1 MIRTVFSCV
10 CARDRK
16 QDLFMGNIILIGM
29 PASGKSTVGRRLA
42 KKLNMDFVDTD
53 NLIEKCEGMSLQ
65 DIIDKKGNKYFWEVE
80 EKILCSLDCRDTVIA
95 TGGSAILFPKAIEHM
110 KKTGAI
116 IYLEQSLVLLKKRLY
131 NLDSRGVTL
140 DEGESIE
147 SLYNYRVPLYKR
159 YSQTTV
165 KVANKSVEDVVDEII
180 KSCVQR

>member
-1 MIRTVFSCV
+1 ME
-10 CARDRK
+10 
-16 QDLFMGNIILIGM
+16 NIILIGM

-53 NLIEKCEGMSLQ
+53 NLIEENEGMRLQ
-65 DIIDKKGNKYFWEVE
+65 EIIDNKGNQYFWEVE

-95 TGGSAILFPKAIEHM
+95 TGGSAVLFPQAIEHM
-110 KKTGAI
+110 KKMGSI
-116 IYLEQSLVLLKKRLY
+116 VYLEQSIDRLKKRLY

-147 SLYNYRVPLYKR
+147 SLYNYRVPLYKK
-159 YSQTTV
+159 YSDATV
-165 KVANKSVEDVVDEII
+165 EVANKSVDDVASEII

>member
-1 MIRTVFSCV
+1 ME
-10 CARDRK
+10 
-16 QDLFMGNIILIGM
+16 NIILIGM

-53 NLIEKCEGMSLQ
+53 NLIEDSEGMRLQ
-65 DIIDKKGNKYFWEVE
+65 DIIDTKGNKYFWEVE
-80 EKILCSLDCRDTVIA
+80 EKILCNLDCRDTVIA

-110 KKTGAI
+110 RQSGTI
-116 IYLEQSLVLLKKRLY
+116 IYLEQSIDRLKKRLY

-147 SLYNYRVPLYKR
+147 SLYNYRVPLYKK
-159 YSQTTV
+159 YSNATV
-165 KVANKSVEDVVDEII
+165 EVANKSVDDVASEII

>member
-1 MIRTVFSCV
+1 
-10 CARDRK
+10 
-16 QDLFMGNIILIGM
+16 MGNIILIGM

-53 NLIEKCEGMSLQ
+53 NLIEEYERMRLQ
-65 DIIDKKGNKYFWEVE
+65 DIIDNKGNQYFWEVE
-80 EKILCSLDCRDTVIA
+80 EKILCSLDCCDTVIA
-95 TGGSAILFPKAIEHM
+95 TGGSAVLFPKAIEHM
-110 KKTGAI
+110 KKMGAI
-116 IYLEQSLVLLKKRLY
+116 VYLEQSIDRLKKRLY

-165 KVANKSVEDVVDEII
+165 KVANKSVEDVASEII

>member
-1 MIRTVFSCV
+1 MLAQGIEK
-10 CARDRK
+10 RDRK

-53 NLIEKCEGMSLQ
+53 NLIEENEGMSLQ
-65 DIIDKKGNKYFWEVE
+65 DIIDNKGNQYFWEVE

-95 TGGSAILFPKAIEHM
+95 TGGSSVLFPKAIEHM
-110 KKTGAI
+110 RQSGMI
-116 IYLEQSLVLLKKRLY
+116 VYLEQSIDRLKKRLY

-159 YSQTTV
+159 YSNTTV
-165 KVANKSVEDVVDEII
+165 EVANKTVEDVASEII

>member
-1 MIRTVFSCV
+1 MLAQGIEK
-10 CARDRK
+10 RDRK

-53 NLIEKCEGMSLQ
+53 NLIEKCEGMKLQ
-65 DIIDKKGNKYFWEVE
+65 DIIDNKGNQYFWEVE

-95 TGGSAILFPKAIEHM
+95 TGGSAVLFPKAIEHM
-110 KKTGAI
+110 KKMGAI
-116 IYLEQSLVLLKKRLY
+116 VYLEQSIDRLKKRLY

-159 YSQTTV
+159 YSNTTV
-165 KVANKSVEDVVDEII
+165 EVANKSVDDVASEII

>member
-1 MIRTVFSCV
+1 
-10 CARDRK
+10 
-16 QDLFMGNIILIGM
+16 MGNIILIGM

-53 NLIEKCEGMSLQ
+53 NLIEEYERMRLQ
-65 DIIDKKGNKYFWEVE
+65 DIIDNKGNQYFWEVE
-80 EKILCSLDCRDTVIA
+80 EKILCSLDCCDTVIA

-116 IYLEQSLVLLKKRLY
+116 IYLEQSLTLLKKRLY

-159 YSQTTV
+159 YSDTTV
-165 KVANKSVEDVVDEII
+165 DVANKSVEDVASEII
-180 KSCVQR
+180 KSCVPR

>member
-1 MIRTVFSCV
+1 
-10 CARDRK
+10 
-16 QDLFMGNIILIGM
+16 MGNIILIGM

-53 NLIEKCEGMSLQ
+53 NLIEEYERMRLQ
-65 DIIDKKGNKYFWEVE
+65 DIIDNKGNQYFWEVE
-80 EKILCSLDCRDTVIA
+80 EKILCSLDCCDTVIA
-95 TGGSAILFPKAIEHM
+95 TGGSAVLFPKAIEHM

-116 IYLEQSLVLLKKRLY
+116 IYLEQSLTLLKKRLY

-159 YSQTTV
+159 YSDTTV
-165 KVANKSVEDVVDEII
+165 DVANKSVEDVASEII
-180 KSCVQR
+180 KSCVPR